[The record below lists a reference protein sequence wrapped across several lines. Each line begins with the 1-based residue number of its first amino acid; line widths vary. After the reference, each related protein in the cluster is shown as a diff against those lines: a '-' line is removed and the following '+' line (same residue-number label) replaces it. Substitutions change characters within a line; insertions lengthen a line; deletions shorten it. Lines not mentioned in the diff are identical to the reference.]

1 MVTMFSLLFVYI
13 FTKSVLE
20 KNRSTLFYTGKAKQR
35 CIALAIHSSDNNRK
49 KKKLSINPFLDLCQ
63 NNFLI
68 SYKAVFEIYYDIYLQ
83 SKELAMA

>member
-1 MVTMFSLLFVYI
+1 MNMVTMFSLLFVYI

-49 KKKLSINPFLDLCQ
+49 KKIKHQPRSGSLS
-63 NNFLI
+63 
-68 SYKAVFEIYYDIYLQ
+68 E
-83 SKELAMA
+83 